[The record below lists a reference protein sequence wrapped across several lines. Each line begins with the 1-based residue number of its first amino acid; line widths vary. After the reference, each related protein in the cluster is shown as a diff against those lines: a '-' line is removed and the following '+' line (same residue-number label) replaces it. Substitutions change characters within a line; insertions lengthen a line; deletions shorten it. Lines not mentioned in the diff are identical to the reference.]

1 MSRSRYFTLQTVCLA
16 AALMATFAV
25 QAAMAFGEESAA
37 EKQKKLI
44 AVLESKDAPP
54 QDKAITCKR
63 LALCGDKDAVPA
75 LVPLLSDEKLAA
87 WARIALEA
95 IPDPAVDESLL
106 AATSKLQG
114 RLLVGVIN
122 SIGVRRSPNAV
133 DTLANLLNAK
143 GSDAEVAAAAAVALG
158 SIGDTKAAGILEKI
172 LAVESLPMPLRSAVA
187 EGCILCAERSLKAGN
202 AAEAVK
208 LYDAVRRAAV
218 PKQRMLE
225 ATRGAILARKADGL
239 PLLLEQLRSNEP
251 ARFELGLRVAR
262 EFPGSEATAVLVAEL
277 DRMTPERQALMVL
290 ALTDRGDR
298 PPLAVVAKT
307 AAKGPKPVRIA
318 AMQVLQRQGDGS
330 CVPVLLAAAAEA
342 DAELSDAA
350 AAALAE
356 MPGKDVNADLAARL
370 PKAEGKTRLVLIE
383 LVGQRRIAAAV
394 PLLLAAADD
403 ADAKVRSAAL
413 KSLGDTI
420 DFASLPSLV
429 ERLVKAKT
437 PEDMAVVA
445 EALKAASG
453 RMPDR
458 EACAEKLAEA
468 MPRASAQAKCK
479 LLESLGATGGP
490 KALAAIAEASKDA
503 NADVQG
509 AAIQQLGAWMTPDAA
524 PALLELAKN
533 SANDK
538 LKVRALRG
546 YLRIARQFVMP
557 AETRL
562 AMFNTA
568 MEIARRDEEKR
579 IALDVLTRIPSKETL
594 ALATARLSD
603 PKLRDAAADAAVKIA
618 AKLVAAEPKA
628 AAEAMQKVLDS
639 GIGDPVKG
647 RAKQILDKA
656 NAGVK

>member
-1 MSRSRYFTLQTVCLA
+1 
-16 AALMATFAV
+16 MATFAG
-25 QAAMAFGEESAA
+25 QAALALGEETAA

-63 LALCGDKDAVPA
+63 LAICGDRDAVPA
-75 LVPLLSDEKLAA
+75 LAALLPDEKLAA

-95 IPDPAVDESLL
+95 IPDPAVDETLL

-114 RLLVGVIN
+114 RLLVGVVN

-133 DTLANLLNAK
+133 DALANLLNAK
-143 GSDAEVAAAAAVALG
+143 GSDADVAAAAAVALG
-158 SIGDTKAAGILEKI
+158 RIGDARAAAVLEKF
-172 LAVESLPMPLRSAVA
+172 LAVEALPMPLRSAVA
-187 EGCILCAERSLKAGN
+187 EGCILCAERSLKAGD
-202 AAEAVK
+202 AAKAVK
-208 LYDAVRRAAV
+208 LYDAVRCAAV

-225 ATRGAILARKADGL
+225 ATRGAILARKAEGL
-239 PLLLEQLRSNEP
+239 PLLLKLLRSDDR
-251 ARFELGLRVAR
+251 ALFELGLRVAR
-262 EFPGSEATAVLVAEL
+262 ELPGSEATATLTAEL
-277 DRMTPERQALMVL
+277 DRMSPERQALMVL

-307 AAKGPKPVRIA
+307 AASGPKSVRIA
-318 AMQVLQRQGDGS
+318 AMQVLQRQGDAS
-330 CVPVLLAAAAEA
+330 CVPVLLAAVVEG
-342 DAELSDAA
+342 DAQLSAAA
-350 AAALAE
+350 AAALE
-356 MPGKDVNADLAARL
+356 ELPGKDVNADLAARL
-370 PKAEGKTRLVLIE
+370 PKAEGKTRLVLLE
-383 LVGQRRIAAAV
+383 LAGQRRIVAAV
-394 PLLLAAADD
+394 PLLLAAAND
-403 ADAKVRSAAL
+403 ADAKIRAAAL

-437 PEDMAVVA
+437 PEEIGVVA
-445 EALKAASG
+445 DALKAASG

-458 EACAEKLAEA
+458 EACVEKLAAA
-468 MPRASAQAKCK
+468 MSQASAPAKCK
-479 LLESLGATGGP
+479 LLESLGAAGGP
-490 KALAAIAEASKDA
+490 KALAAITEASKDA
-503 NADVQG
+503 NADVQSK
-509 AAIQQLGAWMTPDAA
+509 AAEQLGAWMTPDAA
-524 PALLELAKN
+524 PALLELAKS

-557 AETRL
+557 ADARL
-562 AMFNTA
+562 AMFNSA
-568 MEIARRDEEKR
+568 MQIAKRDEEKR

-618 AKLVAAEPKA
+618 AKLAAEPKA
-628 AAEAMQKVLDS
+628 VAEAMQKVLDS
-639 GIGDPVKG
+639 GVGDPLKG
-647 RAKQILDKA
+647 RAKQLLDKA